1 MREKEDE
8 QNSSARDGSADPF
21 GKFPRRMDPRF
32 PGMVFLGSVDGLGFI
47 LNKLRV
53 RFAEKAKE
61 VVDYLVGRFGGEP
74 SCAEP
79 VRNYSHWLTN
89 KASAAMVL
97 VRLVLSE
104 SATATERCAEWDAD
118 LGHDS
123 GAFNVFFN
131 VAQAPDAVVLDGEF
145 VRMRK
150 ELELEGMLFADEA
163 ARILA
168 RRRQDRKMA
177 EASVADGVAC
187 LVGEKRARA
196 ERLAK
201 FGKLG
206 AKTIRETA
214 GMHDPTRVFTGEGEM
229 HNPRFTHREWLRAR
243 FLADAIPAE
252 SRAAGANAF
261 EIPTITSVRMDSEEN
276 DGENAGCMSEKGEW
290 PREEDGTKI
299 WAHSDFK
306 QVAYFFVCKLFDKF
320 AGTEGK
326 NVVK

>member
-32 PGMVFLGSVDGLGFI
+32 PGMVFLGSVDGPGFI

-61 VVDYLVGRFGGEP
+61 VVDYLVGRFGDVP
-74 SCAEP
+74 ACAES
-79 VRNYSHWLTN
+79 VKGYSSWLTQ
-89 KASAAMVL
+89 KASAATTL

-104 SATATERCAEWDAD
+104 SESATERCAEWDAD
-118 LGHDS
+118 LDHDS
-123 GAFNVFFN
+123 GAFTMFFK
-131 VAQAPDAVVLDGEF
+131 VASDPDVIVLVGEF
-145 VRMRK
+145 ARIG
-150 ELELEGMLFADEA
+150 EDLELEGMLFVDEA

-177 EASVADGVAC
+177 GARVADGVAC

-206 AKTIRETA
+206 AKTIREMRQQTDA
-214 GMHDPTRVFTGEGEM
+214 YEQGRVAILKEA
-229 HNPRFTHREWLRAR
+229 RQLLAEWDRLYPNRKR
-243 FLADAIPAE
+243 DRDL
-252 SRAAGANAF
+252 
-261 EIPTITSVRMDSEEN
+261 T
-276 DGENAGCMSEKGEW
+276 
-290 PREEDGTKI
+290 
-299 WAHSDFK
+299 HSDAAAIRR
-306 QVAYFFVCKLFDKF
+306 VAERHVQRDP
-320 AGTEGK
+320 ATGK
-326 NVVK
+326 STYIISPAAIKKTLQRRKNSSRGKYDRGGPKSEDLKA

>member
-1 MREKEDE
+1 MREKEDG

-261 EIPTITSVRMDSEEN
+261 GKGFKSTNVQMDSAES
-276 DGENAGCMSEKGEW
+276 AGCMSNADKW
-290 PREEDGTKI
+290 PRSNQV
-299 WAHSDFK
+299 WAHNDFK
-306 QVAYFFVCKLFDKF
+306 QVAYFFVYRLFDKF
-320 AGTEGK
+320 VGTEGK
-326 NVVK
+326 DVVK

>member
-32 PGMVFLGSVDGLGFI
+32 PGMVFLGSVDGPGFI

-74 SCAEP
+74 SCAKP

-123 GAFNVFFN
+123 GAFNVFFK

-206 AKTIRETA
+206 AKTIREMRQQTNA
-214 GMHDPTRVFTGEGEM
+214 CKQG
-229 HNPRFTHREWLRAR
+229 
-243 FLADAIPAE
+243 
-252 SRAAGANAF
+252 RAAILK
-261 EIPTITSVRMDSEEN
+261 EVRQLL
-276 DGENAGCMSEKGEW
+276 AEW
-290 PREEDGTKI
+290 DRLYPNRRQDRDLT
-299 WAHSDFK
+299 HSDAAAIRR
-306 QVAYFFVCKLFDKF
+306 VAERHVQRDP
-320 AGTEGK
+320 ATGK
-326 NVVK
+326 STYIISPAAIKKTLQRRKNSSRGKYDRGGPKSEDLKA

>member
-1 MREKEDE
+1 MRKKEGR
-8 QNSSARDGSADPF
+8 NNVTPKVGCADPF
-21 GKFPRRMDPRF
+21 GKFPRRTDPRF
-32 PGMVFLGSVDGLGFI
+32 PGRVFLGSVDGPGFI
-47 LNKLRV
+47 LKELRT
-53 RFAEKAKE
+53 RFSEKVKA
-61 VVDYLVGRFGGEP
+61 VVDYLVGRFGDVP
-74 SCAEP
+74 ACAES
-79 VRNYSHWLTN
+79 VKGYSSWLTQ
-89 KASAAMVL
+89 KASAATTL

-104 SATATERCAEWDAD
+104 SESATERCAEWDAD
-118 LGHDS
+118 LDHDS
-123 GAFNVFFN
+123 GAFTMFFK
-131 VAQAPDAVVLDGEF
+131 VASAPDVIVLDGEF
-145 VRMRK
+145 ARMRK
-150 ELELEGMLFADEA
+150 DLELEGMLFVDEA

-229 HNPRFTHREWLRAR
+229 HNPRFTHREWLCAR

-261 EIPTITSVRMDSEEN
+261 RDAVSFPSIQMDSEG
-276 DGENAGCMSEKGEW
+276 DAGFMSNEGDW
-290 PREEDGTKI
+290 PNRKRGTKI

>member
-32 PGMVFLGSVDGLGFI
+32 PGMVFLGSVDGPGFI

-145 VRMRK
+145 VRMRN

-187 LVGEKRARA
+187 LVGEKRARE

-229 HNPRFTHREWLRAR
+229 HNPRFTHREWLCAR

-261 EIPTITSVRMDSEEN
+261 RDAVSFPSIQMDSEG
-276 DGENAGCMSEKGEW
+276 DAGFMSNEGDW
-290 PREEDGTKI
+290 PNRKRGTKV

-306 QVAYFFVCKLFDKF
+306 QVAYFFVYRLFDKF
-320 AGTEGK
+320 VGTEGK